1 MARKMMLI
9 GNELWCCAFVLAAGL
24 GLAGPVRAADPQ
36 SPMHW
41 PAIAVRA
48 PAQALL
54 ISVARAGN
62 RLVAVGGHG
71 VIIYSDDNG
80 QNWRQAEVP
89 VSETITCVAFADA
102 KDGWAAGDQ
111 GVVLHTDDGGVSWK
125 IQLTG
130 DQVLGL
136 MTKAAAAYAAAHPG
150 DEAADLAVRR
160 AGILKDAGDD
170 KPFLTILAQSPQ
182 EAEIFGA
189 YRIAVRTT
197 DGGKS
202 WQDWS
207 LHVDD
212 PVSHNIYKVAQD
224 GQALFLTGEDGTVL
238 RSDDGGQNYATV
250 TVPDENTFLGILGTP
265 KGAVLTYGVAGEIYR
280 SADEG
285 KNWTPVQSPASS
297 DLTDGIVLRSGAILL
312 TSEDG
317 NLFISHDDGQNFA
330 PVGANLKMGVFGLT
344 QAANGDVVFV
354 GSGGVRV
361 EPAALFAAAQ

>member
-1 MARKMMLI
+1 MARKMMMARN
-9 GNELWCCAFVLAAGL
+9 GLWCCALAVAAGL
-24 GLAGPVRAADPQ
+24 GMAGPARAVDPQ
-36 SPMHW
+36 SLVYW
-41 PAIAVRA
+41 PAITVRA

-54 ISVARAGN
+54 ISITRAGN

-80 QNWRQAEVP
+80 QTWRQAQVP
-89 VSETITCVAFADA
+89 TSETITCVAFANA
-102 KDGWAAGDQ
+102 GHGWAAGGQ
-111 GVVLHTDDGGVSWK
+111 GVVLHTSNGGVSWK

-136 MTKAAAAYAAAHPG
+136 MTKAAAADAAAHP
-150 DEAADLAVRR
+150 DNAAASLAVRR
-160 AGILKDAGDD
+160 ARILKNAGDD

-182 EAEIFGA
+182 DATIFGA
-189 YRIAVRTT
+189 YRIAVRTG

-207 LHVDD
+207 LHVGD

-224 GQALFLTGEDGTVL
+224 GQALFLAGEAGTVL
-238 RSDDGGQNYATV
+238 RSDDDGQNYAMV

-265 KGAVLTYGVAGEIYR
+265 DGAVLTYGVAGEIYR

-285 KNWTPVQSPASS
+285 KSWTPVQSPATS

-312 TSEDG
+312 ASEDG
-317 NLFISHDDGQNFA
+317 NLFISHDDGQNFT
-330 PVGANLKMGVFGLT
+330 PVGENLKMGVFGLT
-344 QAANGDVVFV
+344 QAANGNVVFV

-361 EPAALFAAAQ
+361 EPASLFAAAP